1 MKQPNEQPL
10 LAVSM
15 GDPAG
20 VGPEVV
26 LKAATVNDVRA
37 DADMVVFGDPLVL
50 ERAARDTAVPIEI
63 VEVERPEDARERN
76 TTNILSVVPVSRIAD
91 GGHGWASPTP
101 DSDLAQVEYVKAAF
115 DAVWTKRADAIVT
128 APINKVAL
136 RRAGAQWPGHTEML
150 SELSGGHQPFMML
163 AGPTLKVVPLTT
175 HVALKDV
182 PAQLNQPLIEN
193 AIRVAHKTFRVHFGA
208 HRPRIAV
215 AGLNPHAGEEGLFGD
230 EERSII
236 GPAVEA
242 ARAEGIEAVG
252 PISGDTVF
260 HRAVS
265 GEFDVVIGMYHDQAL
280 IPLKLLDFDQAVNVT
295 LGLPLIRTSVDHG
308 TAYDIAGRGVASAH
322 SMIEALRLAARMVR
336 DGWKAAAR
344 EARAAAG
351 RDGDRAAP

>member
-1 MKQPNEQPL
+1 MSGRGKQPL
-10 LAVSM
+10 LAVTM

-37 DADMVVFGDPLVL
+37 DAGMVVFGDPVVL
-50 ERAARDTAVPIEI
+50 ERAAHDMAVGVSI
-63 VEVERPEDARERN
+63 VEVERPEEAFDKSGPGELAV
-76 TTNILSVVPVSRIAD
+76 IPVSRMTD
-91 GGHGWASPTP
+91 GGHGWGAPTP
-101 DSDLAQVEYVKAAF
+101 ASDHAQVEYVKAAF
-115 DAVWTKRADAIVT
+115 DAVWSKRADAIVT
-128 APINKVAL
+128 APINKVSL
-136 RRAGAQWPGHTEML
+136 RRAGVDWPGHTEML
-150 SELSGGHQPFMML
+150 SELSGGAQPFMML

-182 PAQLNQPLIEN
+182 PGLLTKPLIEK
-193 AIRVAHKTFRVHFGA
+193 AIRVAHETFRVHFGA
-208 HRPRIAV
+208 KRPRIAV

-230 EERSII
+230 EEREII
-236 GPAVEA
+236 GPAV
-242 ARAEGIEAVG
+242 RATREEGIEAWG

-336 DGWKAAAR
+336 DGWEAAAR
-344 EARAAAG
+344 EARAG
-351 RDGDRAAP
+351 GDRAASA